1 MRERHGRGHFVHGV
15 RSRTSGWRAERRV
28 ELDRANS
35 ATERQVLTID
45 EHIAADFINVGHI
58 TAVWTDG
65 THTSKADSNQ
75 QLRPRSTP
83 SSRASTTVAIET
95 WLNALPADIIRPH
108 DRAAAIQD
116 VLTGIPH
123 QGSVLQPLPTLARS
137 APDSNSESKP
147 RPRQRADGSTRD
159 SRPQQA
165 ETKKRK
171 PQQQP
176 LSLKADNGSS
186 SSTTPEGG
194 GDLEL
199 RGRSQRRQS
208 PRRIHTHG
216 PHPLRPDPDYTVSPT
231 LPMGFVVGRPVSAG
245 DRPIEGVPA
254 VSEKGSSRGGWQR
267 ARRRVSC
274 MPINAIAM
282 ITSTQG
288 TTSFRVAALPA
299 ERHPASFAPWST
311 PYIACTRATATN
323 PTITPTKMIMIGS
336 NIVVKRLIR
345 LSSSRS
351 K

>member
-1 MRERHGRGHFVHGV
+1 MRERHSRGHFVHGV
-15 RSRTSGWRAERRV
+15 RSRTRGWRAERRV

-45 EHIAADFINVGHI
+45 EHIAAVSINVGHI

-65 THTSKADSNQ
+65 THT
-75 QLRPRSTP
+75 LEIRLESTAQTAFDAIV
-83 SSRASTTVAIET
+83 SSIHTVDIET
-95 WLNALPADIIRPH
+95 WLNALPADIVRPH
-108 DRAAAIQD
+108 DRAPAIQD

-147 RPRQRADGSTRD
+147 RPRQRADGSTRG

-186 SSTTPEGG
+186 SSTTLSTEGR

-216 PHPLRPDPDYTVSPT
+216 PHPLRPDSSYTVFPT
-231 LPMGFVVGRPVSAG
+231 LP
-245 DRPIEGVPA
+245 
-254 VSEKGSSRGGWQR
+254 
-267 ARRRVSC
+267 RRVAQS
-274 MPINAIAM
+274 
-282 ITSTQG
+282 
-288 TTSFRVAALPA
+288 L
-299 ERHPASFAPWST
+299 
-311 PYIACTRATATN
+311 
-323 PTITPTKMIMIGS
+323 
-336 NIVVKRLIR
+336 
-345 LSSSRS
+345 
-351 K
+351 